1 MDYDDDGGVGVGGGC
16 GRCTTANSS
25 AADADERSV
34 DSASTSGPE
43 SSTRSL
49 PLATRPP
56 FFLLSNNLTNLNCN
70 HNGAGSGSDWL
81 PAYELL

>member
-1 MDYDDDGGVGVGGGC
+1 MISVVLMDYDDDGGVGVGGGC

-49 PLATRPP
+49 PLASVRIIPEY
-56 FFLLSNNLTNLNCN
+56 N
-70 HNGAGSGSDWL
+70 
-81 PAYELL
+81 E